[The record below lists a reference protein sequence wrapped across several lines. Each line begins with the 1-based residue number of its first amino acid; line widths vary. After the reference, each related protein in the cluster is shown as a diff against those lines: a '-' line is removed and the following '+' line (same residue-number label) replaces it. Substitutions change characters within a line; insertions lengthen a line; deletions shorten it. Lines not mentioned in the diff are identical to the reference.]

1 MSGLFDMIN
10 AQSKVFN
17 RHAKV
22 MLRDVVSDGFG
33 RDSAL
38 RIFSSLSDS
47 VSIESATSTGKEN
60 VIS

>member
-17 RHAKV
+17 RLVKGK
-22 MLRDVVSDGFG
+22 LRDVVSDGLG
-33 RDSAL
+33 RDSVL

-47 VSIESATSTGKEN
+47 VNIESATLTGREN
-60 VIS
+60 VIT